1 MGRKRGEMAL
11 RLRQCVVLLCM
22 LITQA
27 DAFQTGNPEVFPVAE
42 DGSRTGSRTLL
53 QADGAVASADEASD
67 SGEASVE
74 AAVEASDSDEAPVEA
89 AVVSP
94 EFKAKTEELLK
105 LRKSSVAASI
115 AEEGQEKV
123 DN

>member
-74 AAVEASDSDEAPVEA
+74 AAV
-89 AVVSP
+89 VSP

-105 LRKSSVAASI
+105 LRKWSRRI
-115 AEEGQEKV
+115 QR
-123 DN
+123 